1 MKKITLLITLF
12 IATCNFAQ
20 NLIENHSFELHG
32 VGYLYTSANTD
43 ANPYWY
49 TTGGNNVRLFQ
60 NAALAQ
66 DQTNFVN
73 IGANANTLNLR
84 QDFTVEEDTEYNVSL
99 WYQIWASST
108 TVTTLHPTVTMRL
121 TDGTTVVGS
130 IEVLDGS
137 RDNQSAWVEHT
148 YTFNSGS
155 NTDLIFYI
163 ERVPGG
169 PVTRIDNVSVK
180 AASAASLADLE
191 QFSFKSYPNP
201 AKDIINISA
210 AKNIDKIQIYDL
222 LGKEVLNRNVESR
235 STEINV
241 SNLAK
246 GMYLVKAFIEDA
258 VGTYKFIKE

>member
-1 MKKITLLITLF
+1 MKKSTLLITLF

-32 VGYLYTSANTD
+32 VGYLYTSVNTA

-60 NAALAQ
+60 NADFAQ

-84 QDFTVEEDTEYNVSL
+84 QDFTVEENTEYNVSL

-108 TVTTLHPTVTMRL
+108 TVTALHPTVTMRL
-121 TDGTTVVGS
+121 TDGTVVGS
-130 IEVLDGS
+130 NEVLDGS

-163 ERVPGG
+163 ERVTGG

>member
-1 MKKITLLITLF
+1 MKKSTLLITLF

-32 VGYLYTSANTD
+32 VGYLYTSVNTA

-60 NAALAQ
+60 NADFAQ

-99 WYQIWASST
+99 WYQIWLSST

-121 TDGTTVVGS
+121 TDGTTVVGTT
-130 IEVLDGS
+130 EVLDGS

-169 PVTRIDNVSVK
+169 PVIRIDNVSVE